1 MNGFDP
7 TPCLHDAPLL
17 LFLFIYKGFH
27 GTAQTERSVIPTSN
41 KEKKTG
47 EKSKQNIQHFFVKVF
62 LFIFLFLLSFLVSH
76 LLCLFVGYVETKK
89 DQHKSVMQVCL
100 SIFVCALYL
109 EITEGL
115 TKIDCI

>member
-17 LFLFIYKGFH
+17 LFLYIYKGFH

-41 KEKKTG
+41 KEKQTG
-47 EKSKQNIQHFFVKVF
+47 EKSKQNIQHFFVKALFFF
-62 LFIFLFLLSFLVSH
+62 LFYLFSFLT
-76 LLCLFVGYVETKK
+76 LCLFVGYVETKK
-89 DQHKSVMQVCL
+89 DELKRVMQVCS

-109 EITEGL
+109 EITQGL